1 MDIVSW
7 FPSLT
12 TTSLLALAL
21 WLGRNLIATR
31 LTASVEHEFNTKIE
45 SLRADLRRKETE
57 IAALRG
63 GAMSALASRQIAL
76 DKRRLEAV
84 DQLWA
89 AVTALGPAKGI
100 SVFMAVMKF
109 EAAAKEAEI
118 NPKFRQIFEALGAGF
133 DPSKI
138 DFSQSAKARPFVSAM
153 AWALFS
159 AYQAIALQAVTKLH
173 IVKSGIGADI
183 LDKQAATKLVKA
195 ALPHQ
200 AEYIDKYGD
209 AGFHY
214 LLEELENRLL
224 EEMQNML
231 KGVEADKASL
241 DQAAEIL
248 KRSNELSE
256 ATRQSEVPPN
266 LALNRDAPTASL

>member
-1 MDIVSW
+1 MDMLSW
-7 FPSLT
+7 LPSLT
-12 TTSLLALAL
+12 TTGLLAFAL

-31 LTASVEHEFNTKIE
+31 LTASVEHEFNSKLE
-45 SLRADLRRKETE
+45 SLRADLRAKETE

-63 GAMSALASRQIAL
+63 GAMSALESRQIAL

-84 DQLWA
+84 DQLWS

-100 SVFMAVMKF
+100 SSFMVIMKF
-109 EAAAKEAEI
+109 EAAAEEAAK
-118 NPKFRQIFEALGAGF
+118 NPNFRKIFEALGAGL
-133 DPSKI
+133 DPAKM
-138 DFSQSAKARPFVSAM
+138 DFSQSAKARPFVSPM

-159 AYQAIALQAVTKLH
+159 AYQAIAVQAIVKLQ
-173 IVKSGIGADI
+173 IVKSGVGADM

-200 AEYIDKYGD
+200 AEYVDKYGD
-209 AGFHY
+209 TGFHY
-214 LLEELENRLL
+214 LLEELEGRLL
-224 EEMQNML
+224 DEMQNML

-256 ATRQSEVPPN
+256 STRQSEVPPSI
-266 LALNRDAPTASL
+266 ARNRDARYLEH